1 MMLKELQQNSRRCD
15 RGKMKKSQLKRV
27 IKPIVEECISEVLL
41 EKGLLSSIISEVVK
55 GIQPLQQSPIQ
66 QRPVMQENKLMQQQ
80 RQELQEQKYEMMKA
94 QKRKLLDAAGFG
106 VDVFAGTQ
114 PIEEAADPSNGQ
126 AGALSGVAPNDA
138 GVDINGIMA
147 IANRDWSKMI

>member
-1 MMLKELQQNSRRCD
+1 
-15 RGKMKKSQLKRV
+15 MKKSQLKRV
-27 IKPIVEECISEVLL
+27 IKPIVEECINEVLL

-55 GIQPLQQSPIQ
+55 GIQPLQQSPMQ

-106 VDVFAGTQ
+106 VDVFSGTE

-126 AGALSGVAPNDA
+126 AGALSGVAPNDP
-138 GVDINGIMA
+138 GVDIAGIMA
-147 IANRDWSKMI
+147 VANRDWSKMI

>member
-1 MMLKELQQNSRRCD
+1 
-15 RGKMKKSQLKRV
+15 MKKSQLKRV
-27 IKPIVEECISEVLL
+27 IKPIVEECINEVLL

-55 GIQPLQQSPIQ
+55 GIQPLQQSPMQ

-106 VDVFAGTQ
+106 VDVFSGTE

-138 GVDINGIMA
+138 GVDIAGIMA
-147 IANRDWSKMI
+147 VANRDWSKMI

>member
-1 MMLKELQQNSRRCD
+1 
-15 RGKMKKSQLKRV
+15 MKKSQLKRV
-27 IKPIVEECISEVLL
+27 IKPIVEECLNEVLL

-55 GIQPLQQSPIQ
+55 GIQPVANPWKSDSIIEE
-66 QRPVMQENKLMQQQ
+66 QRILNQTSATNNKLMQQQ
-80 RQELQEQKYEMMKA
+80 RQELEEQKYQMMKE
-94 QKRKLLDAAGFG
+94 QKRKLLDAAGFKT
-106 VDVFAGTQ
+106 DVFAGTQ

>member
-1 MMLKELQQNSRRCD
+1 
-15 RGKMKKSQLKRV
+15 MKKTQLKKV
-27 IKPIVEECISEVLL
+27 IKPIVEECLNEVLL

-55 GIQPLQQSPIQ
+55 GIQPLQQSPMR
-66 QRPVMQENKLMQQQ
+66 QRPQMQENKLMLQQ
-80 RQELQEQKYEMMKA
+80 RQELQEQKHEMMKA

-126 AGALSGVAPNDA
+126 ASALSGVASDDP

>member
-1 MMLKELQQNSRRCD
+1 
-15 RGKMKKSQLKRV
+15 MKKSQLKRV
-27 IKPIVEECISEVLL
+27 IKPIVQECLNEALL

-55 GIQPLQQSPIQ
+55 GIQPLQQSPVQ

-80 RQELQEQKYEMMKA
+80 RQELQEQKYEMMKE

-106 VDVFAGTQ
+106 VDVFSGTQ

-138 GVDINGIMA
+138 GVNIEGIMA
-147 IANRDWSKMI
+147 VANRDWSKMI

>member
-1 MMLKELQQNSRRCD
+1 
-15 RGKMKKSQLKRV
+15 MKKSQLKRV

-41 EKGLLSSIISEVVK
+41 EKGLLSNIISEVVK

-80 RQELQEQKYEMMKA
+80 RQELQEQKYEMMKE

-106 VDVFAGTQ
+106 VDVFSGTE

-126 AGALSGVAPNDA
+126 AGALSGVAPSDP
-138 GVDINGIMA
+138 GVDIAGIMA
-147 IANRDWSKMI
+147 VANRDWSKMI

>member
-1 MMLKELQQNSRRCD
+1 
-15 RGKMKKSQLKRV
+15 MKKSQLKRV
-27 IKPIVEECISEVLL
+27 IKPIVEECINEVLL

-55 GIQPLQQSPIQ
+55 GIQPLQQSPMQ

-80 RQELQEQKYEMMKA
+80 RQELQEQKYEMMKE

-106 VDVFAGTQ
+106 VDVFNGTE

-126 AGALSGVAPNDA
+126 AGALSGVAPSDP
-138 GVDINGIMA
+138 GVDIAGIMA
-147 IANRDWSKMI
+147 VANRDWSKMI

>member
-1 MMLKELQQNSRRCD
+1 
-15 RGKMKKSQLKRV
+15 MKKSQLKTV
-27 IKPIVEECISEVLL
+27 IKPIVEECLNEVLL

-55 GIQPLQQSPIQ
+55 GIQPIQQSPMQ
-66 QRPVMQENKLMQQQ
+66 QRPQMQENKLMQQQ
-80 RQELQEQKYEMMKA
+80 RQELQEQKFEMMKA

-106 VDVFAGTQ
+106 IDVFAGTQ

-126 AGALSGVAPNDA
+126 AGALSGVAPNDP

>member
-1 MMLKELQQNSRRCD
+1 MSSRLLEKRSKTS

-27 IKPIVEECISEVLL
+27 IKPIVEECLNEVLL

-55 GIQPLQQSPIQ
+55 GIQPLQQSPVQ

-94 QKRKLLDAAGFG
+94 QKRKLLDATGFG
-106 VDVFAGTQ
+106 VDVFSGTE

-126 AGALSGVAPNDA
+126 AGALSGVSPSDP

>member
-1 MMLKELQQNSRRCD
+1 
-15 RGKMKKSQLKRV
+15 MKKSQLKRV
-27 IKPIVEECISEVLL
+27 IKPIVEECLNEVLL

-55 GIQPLQQSPIQ
+55 GIQPLQQPPVQ

-106 VDVFAGTQ
+106 VDVFSGTE

-126 AGALSGVAPNDA
+126 AGALSGVSPNDA
-138 GVDINGIMA
+138 GVDIAGIMA
-147 IANRDWSKMI
+147 VANRDWSKMI

>member
-1 MMLKELQQNSRRCD
+1 
-15 RGKMKKSQLKRV
+15 MKKSQLKRV
-27 IKPIVEECISEVLL
+27 IKPIVEECINEVLL

-55 GIQPLQQSPIQ
+55 GIQPLQQSPAQ

-106 VDVFAGTQ
+106 VDVFSGTE

-138 GVDINGIMA
+138 GVDIAGIMA
-147 IANRDWSKMI
+147 VANRDWSKMI

>member
-1 MMLKELQQNSRRCD
+1 
-15 RGKMKKSQLKRV
+15 MKKSQLKRV
-27 IKPIVEECISEVLL
+27 IKPIVEECINEVLL

-55 GIQPLQQSPIQ
+55 GIQPLQQSPMQ
-66 QRPVMQENKLMQQQ
+66 QRSVMQENKLMQQQ

-106 VDVFAGTQ
+106 VDVFSGTE

-126 AGALSGVAPNDA
+126 AGALSGVSPNDA
-138 GVDINGIMA
+138 GVDIAGIMA
-147 IANRDWSKMI
+147 VANRDWSKMI

>member
-1 MMLKELQQNSRRCD
+1 
-15 RGKMKKSQLKRV
+15 MKKSQLKRV
-27 IKPIVEECISEVLL
+27 IKPIVEECINEVLL

-55 GIQPLQQSPIQ
+55 GIQPLQQSPVQ

-106 VDVFAGTQ
+106 VDVFSGTE

-138 GVDINGIMA
+138 GVNIEGIMA
-147 IANRDWSKMI
+147 VANRDWSKMI